1 MYILRRE
8 QSVNFNL
15 EFQRMESF
23 FDESTKL
30 PVTEPQSSDILG
42 SKHEQLM
49 PISEFKY
56 IVMKS
61 I

>member
-30 PVTEPQSSDILG
+30 PVTEPQSSDFLDR
-42 SKHEQLM
+42 KHE
-49 PISEFKY
+49 
-56 IVMKS
+56 
-61 I
+61 